1 MKTFDDL
8 DYHKK
13 INKNMETL
21 SSHKDI
27 PHLLVYG
34 PPESGKTTRIM
45 CFMEKMFGQG
55 VYCKQTTTT
64 VIRGIEVKSIS
75 SNYHIEIDLSKIDQ
89 RVTYDYLKLMS
100 EGHSILA
107 PQAMKIIFIT
117 NADYLSRQVQSS
129 LRRTVENC
137 TDSCRIILECRNYD
151 KIINPL
157 SSRCISIR
165 IPSHNK
171 KVSDICNWELYLKS
185 ICESIS
191 ISQNPRTI
199 FIARE
204 RIRELLSSNIQP
216 DEILVTMNRYI
227 MNILDD
233 MISSDEDIE
242 NAKMQISKS
251 CALYE
256 YRVHIGTNCII
267 HIEAFIVNVMKTIKN
282 MNIDI

>member
-21 SSHKDI
+21 SSHRDI
-27 PHLLVYG
+27 PHLIVYG
-34 PPESGKTTRIM
+34 PPGSGKTTRIM
-45 CFMEKMFGQG
+45 CFMEKMFGKG

-64 VIRGIEVKSIS
+64 VIRGIDVKAIS
-75 SNYHIEIDLSKIDQ
+75 SNYHIEIDLSSIDQ

-100 EGHSILA
+100 EGHSIFG
-107 PQAMKIIFIT
+107 PQSTKIIFIT
-117 NADYLSRQVQSS
+117 NADYLSTQVQSS

-137 TDSCRIILECRNYD
+137 TDSCRIILECQCYD

-165 IPSHNK
+165 IPSINK
-171 KVSDICNWELYLKS
+171 VLDACNWELYLKS

-191 ISQNPRTI
+191 ISQNPRTL

-204 RIRELLSSNIQP
+204 KIGELLSSNIQP
-216 DEILVTMNRYI
+216 DDILVTMNRYI

-233 MISSDEDIE
+233 MLSSDDEIE
-242 NAKMQISKS
+242 NAKMQISRS

>member
-13 INKNMETL
+13 INKNLETL
-21 SSHKDI
+21 SRYNDI

-34 PPESGKTTRIM
+34 PHGSGKTTRIM
-45 CFMEKMFGQG
+45 CLIEKMFGPG
-55 VYCKQTTTT
+55 VYCKQNTTTT
-64 VIRGIEVKSIS
+64 IRGIDIRSVS
-75 SNYHIEIDLSKIDQ
+75 SNYHIEIDLSTIDQ

-100 EGHSILA
+100 EGNSIWG
-107 PQAMKIIFIT
+107 QSTKIIFIT
-117 NADYLSRQVQSS
+117 NADYLDRQIQSS
-129 LRRTVENC
+129 LRRTMENC

-165 IPSHNK
+165 IPSFQK
-171 KVSDICNWELYLKS
+171 FPIECSWGLYVKS

-191 ISQNPRTI
+191 ISQNPRTL

-204 RIRELLSSNIQP
+204 RIGELLSSNIRP
-216 DEILVTMNRYI
+216 DEILVSMKV
-227 MNILDD
+227 
-233 MISSDEDIE
+233 S
-242 NAKMQISKS
+242 
-251 CALYE
+251 
-256 YRVHIGTNCII
+256 
-267 HIEAFIVNVMKTIKN
+267 VMKTIKN